1 MKIKQLSIFLQN
13 KMGSLAKPLEVLT
26 VADVNIR
33 AMCMADTSE
42 FGILRLVVD
51 NPEKGKEALEEN
63 NFLVKLTEIIGVEM
77 NDTPGGLTSVLKVI
91 KDHEI
96 DLEYLYAFTHEK
108 VGKAI
113 LLLHADKLDN
123 LVEALQDNDMVIVPA
138 DEVYNL

>member
-51 NPEKGKEALEEN
+51 NPEKGKEALEQN
-63 NFLVKLTEIIGVEM
+63 NFLVKMTEIIGVEM
-77 NDTPGGLTSVLKVI
+77 NDSPGGLTSILNTI
-91 KDHEI
+91 KENNI

-108 VGKAI
+108 KDKAI
-113 LLLHADKLDN
+113 LLLHTDDIDGLIDILNKN
-123 LVEALQDNDMVIVPA
+123 NITIVPSE
-138 DEVYNL
+138 EVYNL